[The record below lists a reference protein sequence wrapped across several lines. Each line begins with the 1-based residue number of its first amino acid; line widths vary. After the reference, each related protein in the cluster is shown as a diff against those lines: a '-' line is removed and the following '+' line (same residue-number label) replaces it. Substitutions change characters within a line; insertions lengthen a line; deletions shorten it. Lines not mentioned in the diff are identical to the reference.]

1 MIVIPL
7 LGDAE
12 RFTSSGYGQNKFL
25 LEIGGRRVIDWT
37 LRSFSRIEEQIL
49 IVYRSDL
56 IEPSD
61 FGDLSS
67 NVFLTGYD
75 GKSKGQAESVAIG
88 IAQHGIPPSEPLHVF
103 NGDSFFFPAIDA
115 GEMPKGNYVDLF
127 LASGDH
133 WSFCKVEANL
143 ITEIKEK
150 KRISEFCSTGMYG
163 FESSCKYISA
173 YEKISLERNQNEI
186 YISSVIDGMIK
197 SGVKFRPSFVSSQLI
212 LCGTPSEYEASRKKF
227 NFVSAHTHFSTFI

>member
-12 RFTSSGYGQNKFL
+12 RFASSGYGRNKFL

-37 LRSFSRIEEQIL
+37 LESFSEIEDQIL
-49 IVYRSDL
+49 IVYRTDL
-56 IEPSD
+56 LEPRD
-61 FGDLSS
+61 FGELSS
-67 NVFLTGYD
+67 NVFLTGFD

-88 IAQHGIPPSEPLHVF
+88 IAQHGGSLHEPLHVF

-133 WSFCKVEANL
+133 WSFCKVESNL

-150 KRISEFCSTGMYG
+150 VRISEFCSTGMYG
-163 FESSCKYISA
+163 FESSAKYISA
-173 YEKISLERNQNEI
+173 YEKISSRRNQNEI

-197 SGVKFRPSFVSSQLI
+197 SGVKFRPSFVSSRLI
-212 LCGTPSEYEASRKKF
+212 LCGTPNEYETSRKEF
-227 NFVSAHTHFSTFI
+227 DFE

>member
-7 LGDAE
+7 LGDAQ

-37 LRSFSRIEEQIL
+37 LRSFSRIQEQIL

-56 IEPSD
+56 LEPSD

-75 GKSKGQAESVAIG
+75 KRSKGQAESVAIG
-88 IAQHGIPPSEPLHVF
+88 IAQHGVPPHEPLHVF
-103 NGDSFFFPAIDA
+103 NGDSFFFPAIEA

-127 LASGDH
+127 LATGDH
-133 WSFCKVEANL
+133 WSFCKVESNL
-143 ITEIKEK
+143 ITEIAEK
-150 KRISEFCSTGMYG
+150 KRISEFCSTGLYG
-163 FESSCKYISA
+163 FESSGEFSLA
-173 YEKISLERNQNEI
+173 YEKISSKRNKNEI

-197 SGVKFRPSFVSSQLI
+197 DGAKFRPSFVSSRLI
-212 LCGTPSEYEASRKKF
+212 LCGTPSEYETSRKEF
-227 NFVSAHTHFSTFI
+227 NYY